1 MIAQDVLQL
10 TQAGIIA
17 IPIEKNE
24 DLKPSP
30 NFLIFDNQFGKTKS
44 PFANLQT
51 GEIQEMDCVMT
62 TYKIVNREFLEPNE
76 FHPNREMIER
86 SLLPLENL
94 AVPVD
99 LLTLFFSHQRIKDNI
114 NLVNLA
120 LSKFTFR
127 GSISELAMKVDET
140 VLDSFIEQPS
150 EIVEEVIE

>member
-1 MIAQDVLQL
+1 MIAQDILQL

-30 NFLIFDNQFGKTKS
+30 NFLVFDNQFGKIKS

-51 GEIQEMDCVMT
+51 GEIEEMECVIT
-62 TYKIVNREFLEPNE
+62 TYKIVNREILEPNE
-76 FHPNREMIER
+76 FHSNREMIER

-94 AVPVD
+94 SVPVD
-99 LLTLFFSHQRIKDNI
+99 LLPLFFSHQRIKDNI

-127 GSISELAMKVDET
+127 GSLSELLLKVDET
-140 VLDSFIEQPS
+140 ELDNFIQPPL
-150 EIVEEVIE
+150 EV

>member
-1 MIAQDVLQL
+1 MIAQDILQL

-30 NFLIFDNQFGKTKS
+30 NFLVFDNQLGKIKS

-51 GEIQEMDCVMT
+51 GEIEEMECVIT
-62 TYKIVNREFLEPNE
+62 TYKIVNREILEPNE
-76 FHPNREMIER
+76 FHSNREMIER

-94 AVPVD
+94 SVPVD
-99 LLTLFFSHQRIKDNI
+99 LLPLFFSHQRIKDNI

-127 GSISELAMKVDET
+127 GSLSELLLKVDET
-140 VLDSFIEQPS
+140 ELDNFIQPPL
-150 EIVEEVIE
+150 EV

>member
-1 MIAQDVLQL
+1 MINTDILQL

-17 IPIEKNE
+17 IPIEQNG

-30 NFLIFDNQFGKTKS
+30 NFLIFDNQFGKLKA
-44 PFANLQT
+44 PFKNLQT
-51 GEIQEMDCVMT
+51 GEIEQTDCVMT
-62 TYKIVNREFLEPNE
+62 TYKIVNREILEPTVV
-76 FHPNREMIER
+76 HPNREMIER

-114 NLVNLA
+114 NIVNLA

-127 GSISELAMKVDET
+127 GSLLELVLKVDET
-140 VLDSFIEQPS
+140 VLDSFIEPP
-150 EIVEEVIE
+150 IEPPVVV